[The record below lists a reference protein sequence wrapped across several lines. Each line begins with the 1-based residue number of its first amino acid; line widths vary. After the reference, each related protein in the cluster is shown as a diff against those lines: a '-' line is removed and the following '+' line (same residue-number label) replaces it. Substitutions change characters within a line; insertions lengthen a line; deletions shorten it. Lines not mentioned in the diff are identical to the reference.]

1 LQVFEMELLLR
12 IAQSAGE
19 YCGFE
24 PALPGKN
31 ANLSNSCKDL
41 VDLINKATVVS
52 SQTVVPCLDTAPLQ
66 TSGNFNF

>member
-1 LQVFEMELLLR
+1 MELLLG

-24 PALPGKN
+24 PALPVKK

-41 VDLINKATVVS
+41 VDLISKATIGPS
-52 SQTVVPCLDTAPLQ
+52 PTVLCLDTAPLQ